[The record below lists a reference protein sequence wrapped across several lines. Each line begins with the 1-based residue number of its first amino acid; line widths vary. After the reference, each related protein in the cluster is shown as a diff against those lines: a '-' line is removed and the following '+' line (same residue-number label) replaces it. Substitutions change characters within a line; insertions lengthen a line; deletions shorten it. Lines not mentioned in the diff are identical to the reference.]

1 MGYPE
6 DLLEQANHLA
16 HREPKR
22 PKQASLRRAVSASY
36 YALFHL
42 LIESALKNWKPL
54 AGRSE
59 IEKAFDHGHMRRTLL
74 NDVGQRSGQMQDVAK
89 AFAKLQDQRHQ
100 ADYRDE
106 IVWSRT
112 EVLNVLKLAEDS
124 FSSWKRIGNTS
135 EAQQVLVPFLVKS
148 RR

>member
-1 MGYPE
+1 
-6 DLLEQANHLA
+6 
-16 HREPKR
+16 
-22 PKQASLRRAVSASY
+22 
-36 YALFHL
+36 
-42 LIESALKNWKPL
+42 
-54 AGRSE
+54 
-59 IEKAFDHGHMRRTLL
+59 MRRTLL

>member
-16 HREPKR
+16 HREPER
-22 PKQASLRRAVSASY
+22 PKQASLRRAVSAAY

-42 LIESALKNWKPL
+42 LIESAIKNWKPE

-59 IEKAFDHGHMRRTLL
+59 LAKAFDHGHMRSILQRDLGL
-74 NDVGQRSGQMQDVAK
+74 RSGQMQDVAK

-112 EVLNVLKLAEDS
+112 DVLSVLQLAES
-124 FSSWKRIGNTS
+124 AFSSWKELENS
-135 EAQQVLVPFLVKS
+135 PEAQQVLVSFLVKA